1 MEVLQGR
8 YLKPIESGKGKLKGL
23 QLETDEGVQTVYLP
37 KSLRAIAQQE
47 LTLGKPLRIWVEIDG
62 KSKKQ
67 KRLALQLIPL
77 TPQATVQ
84 VAERPERP
92 KKANQLKVK
101 QTKAKA
107 AKAPLTVQLCQ
118 KKNCCQ
124 RGGDHLWQDFEKRS
138 ADQHS
143 FSLEAVGCLGGCKR
157 GPNIRLLPD
166 NVKYRHVQ
174 PEDVNEILQRHGA

>member
-47 LTLGKPLRIWVEIDG
+47 LVLGEPVRIWVETDD
-62 KSKKQ
+62 KPKKQ
-67 KRLALQLIPL
+67 KLLALQLIPL

-84 VAERPERP
+84 LAERP
-92 KKANQLKVK
+92 KKANQ
-101 QTKAKA
+101 TKAKKTKA
-107 AKAPLTVQLCQ
+107 KTAKAPLTVQLCQ
-118 KKNCCQ
+118 KKNCCK
-124 RGGDHLWQDFEKRS
+124 RGGDDLWQDFEKRS
-138 ADQHS
+138 ADQQG
-143 FSLEAVGCLGGCKR
+143 FKLEAIGCLGGCKR

-174 PEDVNEILQRHGA
+174 LEDVSEILQRHGT

>member
-8 YLKPIESGKGKLKGL
+8 YLKPIESGKGKIKGV
-23 QLETDEGVQTVYLP
+23 QLETTAGVQTVYLP

-47 LTLGKPLRIWVEIDG
+47 LVLGEPVRIWADLDG

-67 KRLALQLIPL
+67 KLLARQLIPL
-77 TPQATVQ
+77 TPRSTVL
-84 VAERPERP
+84 AERPDRS
-92 KKANQLKVK
+92 KKAD
-101 QTKAKA
+101 QTKAKQT

-124 RGGDHLWQDFEKRS
+124 RGGDDLWQDFEKRS
-138 ADQHS
+138 ADQQS
-143 FSLEAVGCLGGCKR
+143 FRLEAIGCLGGCKR